1 MPLWMKKM
9 KKRIGKAL
17 GEPAAVCGRRLS
29 KLPQVWQ
36 GKKAILAVMGV
47 CLLALFPLNLPAK
60 QKPPVTKTISG
71 AVLDASNNGISGA
84 SVMLTD
90 SETHRTTA
98 IYSGTKGFYSFSG
111 LDPNHNYH
119 VQAKYRGMVSELRGV
134 SAFDTRTRIVINL
147 VLNPPG
153 NASNSQ

>member
-1 MPLWMKKM
+1 M
-9 KKRIGKAL
+9 KKRIGKAPSVCL
-17 GEPAAVCGRRLS
+17 GRLFS
-29 KLPQVWQ
+29 MAPQVWQ
-36 GKKAILAVMGV
+36 GKKAILAVLGIS
-47 CLLALFPLNLPAK
+47 LLAFSPLNLPAK

-98 IYSGTKGFYSFSG
+98 IYSGAKGFYSFSG
-111 LDPNHNYH
+111 LDPNHSYH
-119 VQAKYRGMVSELRGV
+119 VQAKYRGMVSDRRGV
-134 SAFDTRTRIVINL
+134 SAFDGRVHMVINL
-147 VLNPPG
+147 VLNPPDAG